1 MHALTNH
8 HSEGEAMSSK
18 EGASEEPSLGEIRSD
33 VRHLQSG
40 ITDLKAEVRA
50 TNQKVD
56 GLRVELTARIDRL
69 DAKVEAKVDS
79 LRTNFNGKIDALRD
93 SLSSAKIWALLLY
106 FGLAGG
112 MLYTMA
118 RGFKWL

>member
-1 MHALTNH
+1 MP
-8 HSEGEAMSSK
+8 SK

-33 VRHLQSG
+33 VRHLQADV
-40 ITDLKAEVRA
+40 TELKAEVRA

-56 GLRVELTARIDRL
+56 VLRVELTARIDRL
-69 DAKVEAKVDS
+69 DAKVDAKV
-79 LRTNFNGKIDALRD
+79 DALRD

-112 MLYTMA
+112 MLFTMA
-118 RGFKWL
+118 RGFKWI